1 MHFLTSKFFGK
12 LFHIY
17 SILGEFFFL
26 YKILFFK
33 SSDIRLGIDHFFNG
47 YVFFCAATF
56 TIIFVSGWIVAY
68 YSLFKSQKFIGQRK
82 SPFVIL
88 LHIFLLGPLLHF
100 WRLLKDPINP
110 EEGLERDVLR
120 MRLLEGTTEAAP
132 QLILQIWIQLE
143 KMSSCSKILSQDP
156 RNGKNNS

>member
-1 MHFLTSKFFGK
+1 LENFFI
-12 LFHIY
+12 FIRCWV
-17 SILGEFFFL
+17 STFFEKS
-26 YKILFFK
+26 YYFFT
-33 SSDIRLGIDHFFNG
+33 SSDIRLGIDHFLNG

-56 TIIFVSGWIVAY
+56 ALIFVSGWIVAY
-68 YSLFKSQKFIGQRK
+68 YSLFKSQKFIGQKK

-100 WRLLKDPINP
+100 WKLLKDPVNP
-110 EEGLERDVLR
+110 DEGLERDVLR

-143 KMSSCSKILSQDP
+143 KMTTCSKILYQDP
-156 RNGKNNS
+156 KNGKISKTSKL